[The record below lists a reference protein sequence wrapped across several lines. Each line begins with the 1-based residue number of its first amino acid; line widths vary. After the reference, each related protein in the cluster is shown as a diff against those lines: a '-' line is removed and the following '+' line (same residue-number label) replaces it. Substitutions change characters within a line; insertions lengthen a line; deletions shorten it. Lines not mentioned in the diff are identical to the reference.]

1 MSYKDIPVGSDAP
14 AKVYAVVEM
23 PKGQMG
29 NKYEYYEEYDTIF
42 LDRVEQNM
50 LSNSIGVDYGF
61 IPQTRSED
69 GDHLDVLIMS
79 RYPLH
84 VGITAEVR
92 VLGVMNMVDDGEN
105 DHKIIAV
112 IDSDKYY
119 DALQEFS
126 DIPAHLIREL
136 EYTFL
141 HYKDLRKG
149 TDSVQINVWG
159 DRQEAY
165 RVINNAIAAEASGA
179 VK

>member
-1 MSYKDIPVGSDAP
+1 MSYKNIPVGSDAP

-23 PKGQMG
+23 ITGQIG
-29 NKYEYYEEYDTIF
+29 NKYEYNEEYDTIF

-50 LSNSIGVDYGF
+50 LSNAIGLNYGF

-69 GDHLDVLIMS
+69 GDHLDVLIIS

-84 VGITAEVR
+84 IGITCEVR
-92 VLGVMNMVDDGEN
+92 VLGVMNMIDDGDN

-119 DALQEFS
+119 DDLQEFN
-126 DIPAHLIREL
+126 DIPAHLIQEL

-149 TDSVQINVWG
+149 PDAVQIDGWG

-165 RVINNAIAAEASGA
+165 RVINAAIAAEAS
-179 VK
+179 